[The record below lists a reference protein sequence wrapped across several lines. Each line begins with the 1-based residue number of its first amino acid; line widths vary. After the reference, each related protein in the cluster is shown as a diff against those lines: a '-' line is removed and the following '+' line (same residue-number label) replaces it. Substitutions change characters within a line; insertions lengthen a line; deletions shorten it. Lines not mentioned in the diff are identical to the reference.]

1 MNRSILTVIIS
12 SLALQLIAQGSWQVT
27 TLSDMPA
34 AVSNNAVATNTTY
47 VYSFMGIDSTK
58 QFSGIHLKGFRYDI
72 ANDTWDT
79 IPSVPDN
86 LTRIAGAASTVNG
99 KIYVIGGYHVYSNGS
114 EVSSD
119 KVFIYDPVSNTFTSG
134 MDIPVATDDHV
145 QCVWQDSLIYVI
157 SGWSNT
163 GNILDVQIYNPALD
177 MWMAGSSLPGG
188 NGYEAF
194 GASGVIVDNTIYFS
208 GGVTDSWVFSM
219 IPKLRTGVINPGDPT
234 VINWSIADD
243 SLASLYR
250 SGAGVLEGQPIW
262 LGGADKAYNYDGV
275 EYGTGQ
281 GVEPLN
287 RVTRYDPLT
296 SVISIEPGAIP
307 AIMDMRG
314 IAQIDSNK
322 YIIAGGMESDQ
333 EVSGKTY
340 LIEHVMTPGLKETT
354 MGKKGIAVSP
364 NPASTLLQLGIE
376 EADKL
381 QHWSITDMR
390 GRIVEAGNAIPNQEL
405 NISHLS
411 DGLYTL
417 QLTTNARVYTVPF
430 VVAK

>member
-1 MNRSILTVIIS
+1 
-12 SLALQLIAQGSWQVT
+12 
-27 TLSDMPA
+27 
-34 AVSNNAVATNTTY
+34 
-47 VYSFMGIDSTK
+47 
-58 QFSGIHLKGFRYDI
+58 
-72 ANDTWDT
+72 
-79 IPSVPDN
+79 
-86 LTRIAGAASTVNG
+86 
-99 KIYVIGGYHVYSNGS
+99 
-114 EVSSD
+114 
-119 KVFIYDPVSNTFTSG
+119 
-134 MDIPVATDDHV
+134 
-145 QCVWQDSLIYVI
+145 
-157 SGWSNT
+157 
-163 GNILDVQIYNPALD
+163 
-177 MWMAGSSLPGG
+177 
-188 NGYEAF
+188 
-194 GASGVIVDNTIYFS
+194 
-208 GGVTDSWVFSM
+208 M

-262 LGGADKAYNYDGV
+262 LGGADKAYNYAGV

>member
-1 MNRSILTVIIS
+1 MNRSVLTLATC
-12 SLALQLIAQGSWQVT
+12 SLALGLVAQGTWQVT
-27 TLSDMPA
+27 ALSDMPE
-34 AVSNNAVATNTTY
+34 AVSNNAVASNGTY

-86 LTRIAGAASTVNG
+86 LTRIAGATSTVNG

-157 SGWSNT
+157 SGWNNT
-163 GNILDVQIYNPALD
+163 GNILDVQIYDPALD
-177 MWMAGSSLPGG
+177 VWMAGSSLPGG

-208 GGVTDSWVFSM
+208 GGATDSWVFSL

-250 SGAGVLEGQPIW
+250 SGAGVLGGQPIW

-296 SVISIEPGAIP
+296 SIISIESGAIP

-322 YIIAGGMESDQ
+322 YIIAGGMEADQ

-340 LIEHVMTPGLKETT
+340 LIEYVKTPGLKETNT
-354 MGKKGIAVSP
+354 GKKWIAVYP
-364 NPASTLLQLGIE
+364 NPASTLLQIRIE

-381 QHWSITDMR
+381 HHWGITDMR
-390 GRIVEAGNAIPNQEL
+390 GRIVEAGKAIPNQEL

-411 DGLYTL
+411 DGLYAL
-417 QLTTNARVYTVPF
+417 QLTTNARVYTTPF

>member
-1 MNRSILTVIIS
+1 
-12 SLALQLIAQGSWQVT
+12 
-27 TLSDMPA
+27 
-34 AVSNNAVATNTTY
+34 
-47 VYSFMGIDSTK
+47 
-58 QFSGIHLKGFRYDI
+58 
-72 ANDTWDT
+72 
-79 IPSVPDN
+79 
-86 LTRIAGAASTVNG
+86 
-99 KIYVIGGYHVYSNGS
+99 
-114 EVSSD
+114 
-119 KVFIYDPVSNTFTSG
+119 
-134 MDIPVATDDHV
+134 
-145 QCVWQDSLIYVI
+145 
-157 SGWSNT
+157 
-163 GNILDVQIYNPALD
+163 
-177 MWMAGSSLPGG
+177 MAGSSLPGG

-296 SVISIEPGAIP
+296 SIISIESGAIP